1 MLSRRYS
8 ILIEAGLFLGIALF
22 AAWVGW
28 SHVSSVDDAEMLRE
42 TKTLPIP
49 VLTGAIH
56 FALGRGVGIA
66 LGKEEG
72 FPELEAFLTGKIA
85 EIPRGVWPDSRTHA
99 RGGDHYL
106 YMHYYLIVYLGT
118 VFRLFGI
125 SVESFRIACV
135 LLHVLSMLA
144 VYGIF
149 RLVMGRA
156 LSVLLVAFLSAS
168 RAYLVMLPILRDL
181 GKAPF
186 LLGAMLLM
194 GLILRRAGSPR
205 RLYLLAVLLGAVIG
219 VGYGFRQDVFVCLP
233 LALFC
238 IVAGWRSTGAHPWR
252 ARIGACL
259 VLMGVFTLCAAPV
272 FKGNREV
279 GGTITVHTIF
289 QGLMRCSEDNA
300 AYYSNDYDFGFLN
313 YDHPV
318 IAQMRGF
325 AQRTGDTYPLH
336 DLTPA
341 YGEVGKHMFRKFAW
355 RYPADL
361 ANRVVAVADSLFG
374 ILATPFIWDTPG
386 PEQEIAPPKWPE
398 GPFQPFQ
405 LQTARFLDTYGILLA
420 LAALALLAAW
430 NLKAALF
437 LALFLGYFS
446 AYPSLLFEYRHYYYL
461 AFVPCLFAGLLLAL
475 SFRSVTAVPLR
486 SGWRPALAT
495 AVAGVRAGFRG
506 FCFVLLLVCLTAM
519 SLWALR
525 FYQGMKWNELLK
537 SCQHASLTPVAVR
550 EERQN
555 DTVRLFLERPISEWP
570 GMQPAGDG
578 EVTQAYLALRF
589 RGAERTVSFRL
600 VNNNPVFSRPCT
612 ILLEDA
618 GTYFFPVYDFPFK
631 EPFVFR
637 GIEISVADR
646 PLLEGMYVF
655 KGAETLSLWPYVL
668 VPEEGKPFE
677 AYKTGRLERELLG
690 LSAEIRSAFGLWPE
704 EGTGAYLS
712 LIRRFPFHEPFV
724 ERALVHATRCRD
736 ESFRLALW
744 EVLGKYVPERRLE
757 AGRFFAS
764 RAEEA
769 LAGGEIRKA
778 IDRFRTAARVL
789 PGDMQYQIRI
799 GELCEVLKDE
809 AGAMEAYETA
819 LKFRPED
826 LAVAARLQGYNARA
840 GKTGEAHRFW
850 QEITATWP
858 EAKVPRLYLGIS
870 LESMGRTEE
879 AAVAYETLLRL
890 DPAYGEALYRLGAI
904 RILEGAWESG
914 AAMMREAAVR
924 DVRLKGDINRRCMEL
939 ADCFEEWK
947 DYAFAVRMYEL
958 ALEAS
963 PGDLWP
969 LVNLGRLY
977 EHIGDNNAALFCYR
991 QVLTVAPESPVTAS
1005 AMHRLLNRMMAGA
1018 TAVLEEWQ
1026 AIADRHPRAA
1036 VPALYLGIS
1045 LEVLNDKEGALA
1057 AYRRALEVNPGLVEP
1072 LRRRDALESEGL
1084 KQ

>member
-8 ILIEAGLFLGIALF
+8 ILIEIGLTLGIALF
-22 AAWVGW
+22 AGWVGW
-28 SHVSSVDDAEMLRE
+28 SHVSSVDDKEMLRE

-56 FALGRGVGIA
+56 FALGRGVGVA
-66 LGKEEG
+66 LNKEEG
-72 FPELEAFLTGKIA
+72 FPELEAFLTGKIP
-85 EIPRGVWPDSRTHA
+85 EIPREAWPDSRTHA

-118 VFRLFGI
+118 IFRLFGI

-144 VYGIF
+144 IYGIF
-149 RLVMGRA
+149 RLVMGRT

-186 LLGAMLLM
+186 LLGAMLLL
-194 GLILRRAGSPR
+194 GLIVRRATSPR
-205 RLYLLAVLLGAVIG
+205 RLYLLAVLLGVVIG

-238 IVAGWRSTGAHPWR
+238 ILAGWRSTGDRPWR
-252 ARIGACL
+252 ARIAACL
-259 VLMGVFTLCAAPV
+259 LLTGVFALCAVPV

-300 AYYSNDYDFGFLN
+300 EYYSSDYDFGFLN

-325 AQRTGDTYPLH
+325 AKRTGDIYPLH

-341 YGEVGKHMFRKFAW
+341 YGEVGKHMFREFA
-355 RYPADL
+355 RTYPADL
-361 ANRVVAVADSLFG
+361 AGRVIAVADSLFG

-386 PEQEIAPPKWPE
+386 PQQGIAAPKWPD
-398 GPFQPFQ
+398 GPFQLFQ
-405 LQTARFLDTYGILLA
+405 LKAVRFLDTYGILAA
-420 LAALALLAAW
+420 LAALGLLAAW

-437 LALFLGYFS
+437 LVLFLGYFS
-446 AYPSLLFEYRHYYYL
+446 TYPSLLFEYRHYYYL

-475 SFRSVTAVPLR
+475 LWRSVTALPLR
-486 SGWRPALAT
+486 SGRRPAIASVIT
-495 AVAGVRAGFRG
+495 GARAGVRG
-506 FCFVLLLVCLTAM
+506 FCFVLVLFCLVAASMWT
-519 SLWALR
+519 LR
-525 FYQGMKWNELLK
+525 FYQSVKWIKLLK
-537 SCQHASLTPVAVR
+537 SCQHTSLTPVAVR

-555 DTVRLFLERPISEWP
+555 DTVRVFLERPISEWP
-570 GMQPAGDG
+570 GMKPAGDG

-600 VNNNPVFSRPCT
+600 VNNNPVLSRPCA
-612 ILLEDA
+612 ILLDKA

-631 EPFVFR
+631 DPFVFQ
-637 GIEISVADR
+637 GIEISSADR
-646 PLLEGMYVF
+646 SLLEGMYVF
-655 KGAETLSLWPYVL
+655 EGAERLPLWPYVF

-677 AYKTGRLERELLG
+677 AYKTGRLDRDLLG
-690 LSAEIRSAFGLWPE
+690 LAAEIRSAFGLWPE
-704 EGTGAYLS
+704 EGVAAYLP
-712 LIRRFPFHEPFV
+712 LIRRFPFHKPFA
-724 ERALVHATRCRD
+724 ERALAHATRCRD
-736 ESFRLALW
+736 ESFSLALW

-769 LAGGEIRKA
+769 LAGGWIRKA
-778 IDRFRTAARVL
+778 IQRFGTAARVL
-789 PGDMQYQIRI
+789 PGDMQYQVRI

-809 AGAMEAYETA
+809 AGAMKAYETA
-819 LKFRPED
+819 LRFRPED
-826 LAVAARLQGYNARA
+826 LAVAARLQGYYERA
-840 GKTGEAHRFW
+840 GKTGEARRLW
-850 QEITATWP
+850 QEIMATWP
-858 EAKVPRLYLGIS
+858 EAKVPQLYLGIS
-870 LESMGRTEE
+870 LENMGLTEE
-879 AAVAYETLLRL
+879 AAAAYATLLRL

-904 RILEGAWESG
+904 RILQGAWEPG
-914 AAMMREAAVR
+914 AAMMREAATR
-924 DVRLKGDINRRCMEL
+924 EARLKGEINQRCMEL

-947 DYAFAVRMYEL
+947 DFAFATRMYEL
-958 ALEAS
+958 ALEIS

-977 EHIGDNNAALFCYR
+977 EQIGDDNAALSCYR
-991 QVLTVAPESPVTAS
+991 QVLAAAPESPVTA
-1005 AMHRLLNRMMAGA
+1005 AALNTLLNRMVAGDA
-1018 TAVLEEWQ
+1018 AVLAEWQ
-1026 AIADRHPRAA
+1026 AIADRHPSAA
-1036 VPALYLGIS
+1036 VPALYLGIA
-1045 LEVLNDKEGALA
+1045 LEAAGYREEALA
-1057 AYRRALEVNPGLVEP
+1057 AYQRALGVKPGLAEA
-1072 LRRRDALESEGL
+1072 RKRQDALESEDL

>member
-8 ILIEAGLFLGIALF
+8 ILMEVGLTLGVVLF

-28 SHVSSVDDAEMLRE
+28 SHVSSVDDVEMLRE

-49 VLTGAIH
+49 VFTGAIH
-56 FALGRGVGIA
+56 FALGRGVGVT
-66 LGKEEG
+66 LNKEEG

-85 EIPRGVWPDSRTHA
+85 EIPRESWPDSRIHA

-149 RLVMGRA
+149 RLAMGRA
-156 LSVLLVAFLSAS
+156 LSVLLVAFLSTS

-194 GLILRRAGSPR
+194 GLVLRRATSSR
-205 RLYLLAVLLGAVIG
+205 MLYLLSVLLGAVIG

-238 IVAGWRSTGAHPWR
+238 ILAGWRSIGGHPWR

-259 VLMGVFTLCAAPV
+259 LLTAVFSLCAVPV
-272 FKGNREV
+272 FRGNREV

-325 AQRTGDTYPLH
+325 AKRTGDTYPLH

-341 YGEVGKHMFRKFAW
+341 YGEVGKHMFREFVRA
-355 RYPADL
+355 YPADL
-361 ANRVVAVADSLFG
+361 AGRVLAVADTLFG
-374 ILATPFIWDTPG
+374 ILATPFIWEAPG
-386 PEQEIAPPKWPE
+386 AEQAIAAPNWPD
-398 GPFQPFQ
+398 GLFQTLQ
-405 LQTARFLDTYGILLA
+405 LKAAYFLDVYGFLIA
-420 LAALALLAAW
+420 LVALILLAAW

-475 SFRSVTAVPLR
+475 LFRSAAALLR
-486 SGWRPALAT
+486 SGWRQTIAAL
-495 AVAGVRAGFRG
+495 VAGARAGVRG
-506 FCFVLLLVCLTAM
+506 FCFVLLLFCLTAT

-525 FYQGMKWNELLK
+525 FYQDVKWSGLLK
-537 SCQHASLTPVAVR
+537 SCQHASLAPVAVR

-570 GMQPAGDG
+570 GMRPAGDG

-600 VNNNPVFSRPCT
+600 MNNNPVLSRPCT

-618 GTYFFPVYDFPFK
+618 GTYFFPVYDFFFK
-631 EPFVFR
+631 EPFVFQ
-637 GIEISVADR
+637 GIEISLADR
-646 PLLEGMYVF
+646 SLLEGMYVF
-655 KGAETLSLWPYVL
+655 EGAEALPLWPYVF

-677 AYKTGRLERELLG
+677 GYKTGRLDRDLLG
-690 LSAEIRSAFGLWPE
+690 LSAEIRSAFGFWPE
-704 EGTGAYLS
+704 EGVAAYLP
-712 LIRRFPFHEPFV
+712 LIRRFPFHEPYV
-724 ERALVHATRCRD
+724 ERALAHAARCRD

-764 RAEEA
+764 RADEA
-769 LAGGEIRKA
+769 LAAGEIRKA
-778 IDRFRTAARVL
+778 SDRFRTAARVL

-799 GELCEVLKDE
+799 GELCEVLKDA
-809 AGAMEAYETA
+809 AGAMEACEMA

-826 LAVAARLQGYNARA
+826 LAVAARLQGCYARS
-840 GKTGEAHRFW
+840 GKTGEARRFW
-850 QEITATWP
+850 QEIVETWP
-858 EAKVPRLYLGIS
+858 EAKVPQLYLGIT
-870 LESMGRTEE
+870 LENMGLKEE
-879 AAVAYETLLRL
+879 AVAAYETLLRL

-914 AAMMREAAVR
+914 AAMMREAVIG
-924 DVRLKGDINRRCMEL
+924 DVRLKSEISRRCMEL

-947 DYAFAVRMYEL
+947 DHDFAARMYEL
-958 ALEAS
+958 ALEIS

-977 EHIGDNNAALFCYR
+977 EQIGDDNAALSCYR
-991 QVLTVAPESPVTAS
+991 QVLATAPESPVTAA
-1005 AMHRLLNRMMAGA
+1005 AMHTLLNRMMAGD
-1018 TAVLEEWQ
+1018 AVIVAEWR
-1026 AIADRHPRAA
+1026 ALAALHSGAA
-1036 VPALYLGIS
+1036 VPALYLGIA
-1045 LEVLNDKEGALA
+1045 LEEAGDREGALI
-1057 AYRRALEVNPGLVEP
+1057 AYKRALNRNP
-1072 LRRRDALESEGL
+1072 ALLEAWDRAQKLEQ
-1084 KQ
+1084 K